1 MRSMKIHNNLLL
13 SFFDSFFFTEIGNVH
28 KYNTRATATLVDSE
42 Y

>member
-1 MRSMKIHNNLLL
+1 MKIHNNLLL
-13 SFFDSFFFTEIGNVH
+13 SYFDAFFTEIGNVH